1 MAAWCTKTHG
11 EALIPIAKLASVMLT
26 GGYGD
31 NRFFSMTEDTLKFIP
46 AGASADH
53 PSVRSAES
61 LISVYKAMGQKSGS
75 SDIEEKAAVLQEKL
89 DSLGK

>member
-1 MAAWCTKTHG
+1 
-11 EALIPIAKLASVMLT
+11 
-26 GGYGD
+26 
-31 NRFFSMTEDTLKFIP
+31 MTEDTLEFIP

-75 SDIEEKAAVLQEKL
+75 SDIEEKVAVLQEKL
-89 DSLGK
+89 DSLVK